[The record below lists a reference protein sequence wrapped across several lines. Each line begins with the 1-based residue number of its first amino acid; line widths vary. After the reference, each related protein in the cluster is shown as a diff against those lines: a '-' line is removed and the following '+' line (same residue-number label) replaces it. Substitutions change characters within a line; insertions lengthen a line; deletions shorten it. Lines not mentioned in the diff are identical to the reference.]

1 MVHNRALKRQNRLHN
16 NNGQAIVE
24 FALAALIFFSLLF
37 AIIDLCIM
45 FYVNL
50 TMQHAVR
57 EGTRY
62 AITGQSNLGT
72 DRRSALI
79 ARIRNS
85 SNGLYD
91 KNVNVP
97 HDPIISVLPP
107 SKVTFTN
114 YSGMPVSGDPGI
126 PNDIIVIRLTYKWPL
141 LTPILRPIFTDGIY
155 TFTVK
160 TTMKNESFPVP

>member
-1 MVHNRALKRQNRLHN
+1 LCNEK
-16 NNGQAIVE
+16 GQAIVE
-24 FALAALIFFSLLF
+24 FAMASLIFFSLLF

-57 EGTRY
+57 EGARY

-91 KNVNVP
+91 KNTNVP
-97 HDPIISVLPP
+97 SDPVISVLTPN
-107 SKVTFTN
+107 SVTFTN
-114 YSGMPVSGDPGI
+114 YSGMPVSGAPGK
-126 PNDIIVIRLTYKWPL
+126 PDDIIVIRLTYKWPL
-141 LTPILRPIFTDGIY
+141 LTPILRPFFAGGNY

-160 TTMKNESFPVP
+160 ATMKNESFPVP

>member
-1 MVHNRALKRQNRLHN
+1 MAHKRALKKRNKLCN
-16 NNGQAIVE
+16 DKGQAIVE

-45 FYVNL
+45 LYVNL

-57 EGTRY
+57 EGARY

-85 SNGLYD
+85 S
-91 KNVNVP
+91 
-97 HDPIISVLPP
+97 
-107 SKVTFTN
+107 
-114 YSGMPVSGDPGI
+114 
-126 PNDIIVIRLTYKWPL
+126 KWSL
-141 LTPILRPIFTDGIY
+141 
-155 TFTVK
+155 
-160 TTMKNESFPVP
+160 